1 MEINIS
7 NDHEYTINKELIRK
21 VTEAVIENEL
31 GKNENFYLE
40 IIVTSDKAIR
50 ELNKEYRKIDAPTDV
65 LTFVYDQPVLG
76 EIYISYETIEK
87 QSKLYSHSVEEEFIY
102 ILIHGLLHIC
112 GYDHTSDDSSDEKM
126 FIIQRKYFEQLKK
139 YL

>member
-7 NDHEYTINKELIRK
+7 NDEGYKIKKEKIIKIAETI
-21 VTEAVIENEL
+21 IENEL
-31 GKNENFYLE
+31 GKDENYYLE
-40 IIVTSDKAIR
+40 IIIVNDKTIQ
-50 ELNKEYRKIDAPTDV
+50 ELNKEYRKIDSPTDV
-65 LTFVYDQPVLG
+65 LTFVYGQPILG

-87 QSKLYSHSVEEEFIY
+87 QSKMYSHSVEEEFMY

-112 GYDHTSDDSSDEKM
+112 GYDHINDDSSDETM
-126 FIIQRKYFEQLKK
+126 FVVQRKYFEELKK